1 MKLKIHKENSP
12 IGKSLGEASGEA
24 ALILIPIV
32 DFSSSVAKLYFLK
45 V

>member
-12 IGKSLGEASGEA
+12 IGKTLGEVSGVV

-32 DFSSSVAKLYFLK
+32 DFSSSVAKLYYLK
-45 V
+45 L